1 MNMKECSCFRHEGGR
16 SYCVG
21 TKECNDCSCGGELA
35 KCDFYPE
42 NRRKADEEL
51 KCCSGELISA
61 GILNVD
67 AIRAIAKNF
76 KKPFISITINI
87 SEDGMEDN
95 RA

>member
-1 MNMKECSCFRHEGGR
+1 MEKCSCFRHEGGR

-21 TKECNDCSCGGELA
+21 TKECDTCTCNGDLSR
-35 KCDFYPE
+35 CDFYPE
-42 NRRKADEEL
+42 KREKTAEL
-51 KCCSGELISA
+51 KSITSDA
-61 GILNVD
+61 ILNVD
-67 AIRAIAKNF
+67 AIRSLAKDF

>member
-1 MNMKECSCFRHEGGR
+1 MRECDCYRTNGNY
-16 SYCVG
+16 SYCAG
-21 TKECNDCSCGGELA
+21 TKECDSCSCGGELA

-51 KCCSGELISA
+51 KCCPGELISA

-67 AIRAIAKNF
+67 AIRLLAKDF